1 MQVQRLEYTIHKW
14 IMELHECMVERRVQ
28 LEALLEPDERILVLE
43 VQKRVHKMTAKQKTT
58 FEH

>member
-1 MQVQRLEYTIHKW
+1 
-14 IMELHECMVERRVQ
+14 MVERRVQ